1 MGENDLPA
9 PSIFFEEQ
17 TLVTIWLNC
26 FKKNLYIFALKR
38 NSNMTGKDVS
48 ESEDPLEEP
57 GAKEQ

>member
-1 MGENDLPA
+1 M
-9 PSIFFEEQ
+9 
-17 TLVTIWLNC
+17 TIWLNC